1 MTKRSTVKKNKKN
14 YNSYHKTSEAYDYSY
29 AVPKP
34 KEDKKPK
41 IKKKKKRGTPKLKI
55 KYVYSNKNN
64 GKISMST
71 YGTIFVFFICAVFW
85 VFSYSMVNIQRAVNE
100 NLRKELESE
109 FLRVFLARHKAKFK
123 GGKLDESALQRL
135 ALPFEQIKTSAGVE
149 FSHFVLYD
157 ISFKNASGGAFIG
170 VLLALK
176 NAKFKANL
184 PSLDENALFERL
196 SHTDFDTQ
204 RLFVKGEFALIAS
217 LKNPFFISPKLNLEQ
232 NLAQMNAN
240 LAQIQALI
248 A

>member
-100 NLRKELESE
+100 NLRKELNENYSIVESLKIDLDQKNNLE
-109 FLRVFLARHKAKFK
+109 EIGRIARE
-123 GGKLDESALQRL
+123 KLHMSEPEPNQIVHIKVPKSNYTEVLTESTK
-135 ALPFEQIKTSAGVE
+135 KTN
-149 FSHFVLYD
+149 HLD
-157 ISFKNASGGAFIG
+157 K
-170 VLLALK
+170 LK
-176 NAKFKANL
+176 NFLLNKLFK
-184 PSLDENALFERL
+184 D
-196 SHTDFDTQ
+196 
-204 RLFVKGEFALIAS
+204 
-217 LKNPFFISPKLNLEQ
+217 
-232 NLAQMNAN
+232 
-240 LAQIQALI
+240 
-248 A
+248 

>member
-1 MTKRSTVKKNKKN
+1 MNDTNALETERQLIFKR
-14 YNSYHKTSEAYDYSY
+14 
-29 AVPKP
+29 
-34 KEDKKPK
+34 
-41 IKKKKKRGTPKLKI
+41 LKI
-55 KYVYSNKNN
+55 LKFLSLIESLIALYLAFVLSKDAI
-64 GKISMST
+64 ISLAIAVFV
-71 YGTIFVFFICAVFW
+71 GVFFYRFLSRRLLA
-85 VFSYSMVNIQRAVNE
+85 MQNA
-100 NLRKELESE
+100 LESE
-109 FLRVFLARHKAKFK
+109 FLRAFLARHKAKFK

-176 NAKFKANL
+176 NANFKANL

-196 SHTDFDTQ
+196 IHTDFDTQ

-232 NLAQMNAN
+232 NSAQMNAN
-240 LAQIQALI
+240 LAKIQALI